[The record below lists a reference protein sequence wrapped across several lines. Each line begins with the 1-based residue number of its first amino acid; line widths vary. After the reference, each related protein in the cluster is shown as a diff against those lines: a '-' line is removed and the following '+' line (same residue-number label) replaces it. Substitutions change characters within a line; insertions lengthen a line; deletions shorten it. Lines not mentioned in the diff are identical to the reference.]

1 MTVDPVRREAAPAP
15 LLAAAWVRPAGV
27 FTVVAIAYTAGSEVA
42 WQWFGAS
49 SVGSAFFPPAGVT
62 VAALLLTRRS
72 WWPAVIVAIA
82 LSEISVDVQHSVPVA
97 AAAGFAAANSL
108 EPLVGA
114 VSVLLL
120 CGGMPDLGLRRDLVR
135 FIGGACVLGP
145 LIGALVGSTVA
156 WWWAGQWWPGAVL
169 QWWAGDGVAVLVVA
183 SPILLW
189 PRRREVLAA
198 RRAELAL
205 VVASTVAATAVF
217 FLAGLPST
225 LVLLPLLAWAAFQLG
240 DFGVV
245 LVGAAYA
252 FPANYL
258 TAAGYGTFGRLDLPS
273 HGVRGIL
280 QAYIAVVVLVGLVMA
295 QEVRGRLGAVQETH
309 AAQAARDSEEARRA
323 AAEVGAMIADGTSV
337 TDVAEQVVRA
347 VRDRLGADHAVI
359 NALGDDEHTF
369 VRLASTGLPPT
380 VAALAGRFTAASD
393 APGPQAVRQQSPVY
407 RSDRRAVRS
416 EFADKRLV
424 EAMAG
429 VRAVAAMPLLTEA
442 GAQGYLDVCWAEPHG
457 FPAAERDYL
466 EAVAE
471 MASRGLERARLR
483 EAERRERQRLQTL
496 AELARLLSA
505 ALTPADIGQIVTS
518 HVRSDA
524 GAHGVGVG
532 VISDDGRHLE
542 WITAGVVAERP
553 EGPAASATLA
563 STSLSIRDPA
573 TDAARTGRPVILR
586 SAGEY
591 QAQYPRDAGMQA
603 APVPASFLGWPLTV
617 GARTCGVLALM
628 WSEPQPLDQSQLAFA
643 STIASVV
650 AQGIVRARK
659 YADEQAIASV
669 LQQAVVPKA
678 AAGIPGLDL
687 GACYQPAAPGQAVGG
702 DWYDAMELPK
712 GLIYLAVGDVVGHGL
727 AAAEDMTQLRNAGR
741 ALAIQGLRPGRLLAE
756 LSTLTGLVTHGKF
769 ATMSVAVLDPA
780 DSSVAYASA
789 GHPPMLVRRA
799 ADGQVARLEGATGPA
814 LGAFDGVSYAVGSTL
829 LGPDDVLLMYTD
841 GLIERR
847 GEDIDEGIGR
857 LEQQLGG
864 WPAPPGA
871 PLASL
876 CGQLTAAL
884 TEQAQ
889 YDDVCVLAIRHTQPC
904 GSQACPDDDGPPGED
919 HAAQKGRREPV
930 ARAELHSPA
939 ILA

>member
-1 MTVDPVRREAAPAP
+1 MTVDPVQREAASPVLRAG
-15 LLAAAWVRPAGV
+15 WVGPAGV
-27 FTVVAIAYTAGSEVA
+27 FAIVAVAYTAGSEMA
-42 WQWFGAS
+42 WQWLGAS
-49 SVGSAFFPPAGVT
+49 TVGSSFFPPAGVT

-72 WWPAVIVAIA
+72 WWSAVVAAIA
-82 LSEISVDVQHSVPVA
+82 ISEICVDAQHGVPLA
-97 AAAGFAAANSL
+97 AATGFAAANSI

-114 VSVLLL
+114 VAVLVL
-120 CGGMPDLGLRRDLVR
+120 CGGMPDLGVRRDLVR
-135 FIGGACVLGP
+135 FICGACVLGP
-145 LIGALVGSTVA
+145 LTGALIGATVA
-156 WWWAGQWWPGAVL
+156 WCWVGSWWPGATL

-189 PRRREVLAA
+189 PRRHEALAA

-205 VVASTVAATAVF
+205 LAAGTVAATALF
-217 FLAGLPST
+217 FWAGLPST

-240 DFGVV
+240 EFGVV

-258 TAAGYGTFGRLDLPS
+258 TAAGYGPLARLQLPDQ
-273 HGVRGIL
+273 GVRGTL

-295 QEVRGRLGAVQETH
+295 QEVNARVGAVRESH
-309 AAQAARDSEEARRA
+309 AAQAALDSEEARRA

-337 TDVAEQVVRA
+337 ADVAEQVVRA

-359 NALGDDEHTF
+359 NALGEDQHRF
-369 VRLASTGLPPT
+369 VLLASTGLPAM
-380 VAALAGRFTAASD
+380 VATLAGRFTVVSD
-393 APGPQAVRQQSPVY
+393 APGPQAVRQKSPVY
-407 RSDRRAVRS
+407 RSDRRAARS

-424 EAMAG
+424 EAMVG

-442 GAQGYLDVCWAEPHG
+442 GAQGYLDVWWAEPRK
-457 FPAAERDYL
+457 FLAAERDYL

-505 ALTPADIGQIVTS
+505 ALTPADIGQIVTR

-524 GAHGVGVG
+524 GANGVGLG
-532 VISDDGRHLE
+532 VISDDGRNLE
-542 WITAGVVAERP
+542 WIAVEVAGERAERLP
-553 EGPAASATLA
+553 ASAAPA
-563 STSLSIRDPA
+563 STPLSIRDPA
-573 TDAARTGRPVILR
+573 IDAARTGRPVILR
-586 SAGEY
+586 SMEEY
-591 QAQYPRDAGMQA
+591 QAQYPPIGVAG
-603 APVPASFLGWPLTV
+603 PTSVPASFLGWPLTV
-617 GARTCGVLALM
+617 GAQTCGVLALM

-650 AQGIVRARK
+650 AQGMVRARK

-678 AAGIPGLDL
+678 AAEIPGLDL
-687 GACYQPAAPGQAVGG
+687 GACYQPAAPGEAVGG
-702 DWYDAMELPK
+702 DWYDAMELPQ

-741 ALAIQGLRPGRLLAE
+741 ALAIQGLRPGPLLAE
-756 LSTLTGLVTHGKF
+756 LSTLTGLVTNGKF

-780 DSSVAYASA
+780 DSSVTYASA
-789 GHPPMLVRRA
+789 GHPPMLVRCA
-799 ADGQVARLEGATGPA
+799 ADGQVSRLEGATGPA
-814 LGAFDGVSYAVGSTL
+814 LGAFDGVSYAVGSTV

-847 GEDIDEGIGR
+847 GEDIDVGIGR

-864 WPAPPGA
+864 WPTAPGA
-871 PLASL
+871 SLASL

-884 TEQAQ
+884 TEQAP
-889 YDDVCVLAIRHTQPC
+889 YDDVCVLAIRHTQP
-904 GSQACPDDDGPPGED
+904 GGKQACPADDDRPGED
-919 HAAQKGRREPV
+919 RAATGGHRETV
-930 ARAELHSPA
+930 ARAELPSPA
-939 ILA
+939 IVA